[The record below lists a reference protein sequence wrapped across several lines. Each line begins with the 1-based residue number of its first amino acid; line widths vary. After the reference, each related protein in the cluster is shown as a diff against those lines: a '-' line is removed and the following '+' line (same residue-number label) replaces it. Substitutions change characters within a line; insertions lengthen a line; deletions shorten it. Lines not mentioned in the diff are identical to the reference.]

1 MVCQN
6 HHARQMM
13 TRLIRLSFLGLACVF
28 FLSSESAFAKGSV
41 FLNGVNIDG
50 VTNQKFKGVTVV
62 VDGDGNIL
70 ITAKGYK
77 VKKVSRSAAPVQRQ
91 GGPVSRRYFLIS
103 ETNLPGMVQYDV
115 DVFIN
120 SVWVKRISHDEA
132 QTVTEV
138 GKFLRRGK
146 NTVHMTASK
155 SMVGGRRSASAQHY
169 LKIIVGEGNMGGNN
183 VMIDNP
189 IIEYKRKASELKK
202 FSDEFTVTGR

>member
-1 MVCQN
+1 MLCET
-6 HHARQMM
+6 RYMRPMM
-13 TRLIRLSFLGLACVF
+13 IRLLRVTLLGLACVF
-28 FLSSESAFAKGSV
+28 LFSSEPALAKGSV

-50 VTNQKFKGVTVV
+50 VTNQKFTGVTVV
-62 VDGDGNIL
+62 VDGEGNIL

-77 VKKVSRSAAPVQRQ
+77 VKKVAPKASPIQKQ

-115 DVFIN
+115 DIFVN
-120 SVWVKRISHDEA
+120 SVWVKRISHEEA
-132 QTVTEV
+132 QTVTEI
-138 GKFLRRGK
+138 GKFLRRGR

-169 LKIIVGEGNMGGNN
+169 LKIIIGEGNMGGNN

-202 FSDEFTVTGR
+202 FSDEFSVTGR